1 MAVPQLFE
9 WRDDLLTHVEVIDTQ
24 HKEYFNRVNGLLK
37 HAAAGESAADVAEA
51 LDFVGS
57 YAVFHFDSEQDA
69 MRFADYPE
77 LDEHLEQHQH
87 FATHLEKLTTSFDKD
102 GFRPSLGRELNAL
115 LVDWFVHH
123 IRTIDQ
129 KLGRFLQKA

>member
-24 HKEYFNRVNGLLK
+24 HKEYFNRVNDLLK
-37 HAAAGESAADVAEA
+37 HAAAGESAEDVAGA
-51 LDFVGS
+51 LDFVAS

-69 MRFADYPE
+69 MRFADYPG

-87 FATHLEKLTTSFDKD
+87 FAARLDKLTTSFDKD
-102 GFRPSLGRELNAL
+102 GFRPSLGRELDAL
-115 LVDWFVHH
+115 LVDWFVNH
-123 IRTIDQ
+123 IRTVDQ